1 MRALDVDLANIQDD
15 KLRRYAYKVYI
26 YDFVST
32 KGFAVPDNISRLVQG
47 ATLNVLAGPLD
58 ITNSVSAVVMTERSS
73 DVAQGTIQGNS
84 ISVNIVDRGTV
95 YDPVNGTE
103 SRWLK
108 PGNGIRILE
117 GDSSLDES
125 KWVLTFTG
133 TIIGRAGAEV
143 TDRAGNVI
151 LQVAAEDRTSSLLKL
166 KTTSQNFPQG
176 TDYQFIMSSILED
189 EVGMAQSEFDLGNL
203 GAQLTTQSTTQIVDE
218 SPILSEA
225 KFAFL
230 DGFVPRFNGEG
241 VMVFSANISSKGA
254 DIVYANEDPF
264 EGFSRPFSPLEDVNE
279 VEIIGLEAVMTKVP
293 QPTQS
298 LATAGVTLGFF
309 GGDASI
315 PVQWSSDK
323 TQQADNARLEVI
335 SSVTGALIPFGAESF
350 TLVVDDDS
358 GSRSGRIEV
367 EGAFYAP
374 LVVVLYA
381 LAIVAQYIPDIVIV
395 VGIGA
400 SSGVTKSVGRILE
413 TVAALAIAL
422 VQATI
427 GRGDYAIL
435 GEPYE
440 YVFQEIRGVA
450 RVGQF
455 AFVDIRGISVENHLI
470 DTQLEADAI
479 ALRELRTARKRG
491 NLYNTVMV
499 HDLRLEPLD
508 KFSLPNGRE
517 FMILE
522 INRTLSRS
530 ENQISTMALFET
542 TFGVNP

>member
-1 MRALDVDLANIQDD
+1 MRILDAELANIQDD

-32 KGFAVPDNISRLVQG
+32 RDLTVPDNISRLVQG
-47 ATLNVLAGPLD
+47 ATLDALTGPVD
-58 ITNSVSAVVMTERSS
+58 ITDSVDAVVMTERSS

-84 ISVNIVDRGTV
+84 ISLNIVDRGTV
-95 YDPVNGTE
+95 WDPVNGTDK
-103 SRWLK
+103 RWLK
-108 PGNGIRILE
+108 AGNGVRIVE

-125 KWVLTFTG
+125 KWVITFTG
-133 TIIGRAGAEV
+133 TIIGRAGAES

-166 KTTSQNFPQG
+166 KTTSQDFGQG
-176 TDYQFIMSSILED
+176 TDYRFIMQSILED
-189 EVGMAQSEFDLGNL
+189 EVGMAESEFELGNL
-203 GAQLTTQSTTQIVDE
+203 GTQLTTQSTTQIVDE
-218 SPILSEA
+218 SPMLSEA
-225 KFAFL
+225 KFAFI

-241 VMVFSANISSKGA
+241 VLVFSANFVSKGA
-254 DIVYANEDPF
+254 DVSYLNLNPF
-264 EGFSRPFSPLEDVNE
+264 QGFSRPFSPLEDINE
-279 VEIIGLEAVMTKVP
+279 VVIVGLESTMDKIP
-293 QPTQS
+293 QPTQV

-323 TQQADNARLEVI
+323 TQQADNVRLDVL

-350 TLVVDDDS
+350 TLFSDDDG
-358 GSRSGRIEV
+358 GSRSGRIDV

-374 LVVVLYA
+374 LVTVLYA
-381 LAIVAQYIPDIVIV
+381 VSLAAQYIPDNVIV
-395 VGIGA
+395 AGIGA
-400 SSGVTKSVGRILE
+400 SSGVTIPVGRLLE
-413 TVAALAIAL
+413 TAAALAIAL
-422 VQATI
+422 IQATI
-427 GRGDYAIL
+427 GRGDYAVL

-440 YVFQEIRGVA
+440 YVFKEIRGTA

-455 AFVDIRGISVENHLI
+455 AFVDIRGIEVENHLI
-470 DTQLEADAI
+470 DTQAEADAI
-479 ALRELRTARKRG
+479 ALRELRLARKRG

-508 KFSLPNGRE
+508 KFSLPDNRE

-522 INRTLSRS
+522 IQRTLSRS
-530 ENQISTMALFET
+530 ENQISSMALFET
-542 TFGVNP
+542 TQGVNP